1 MSSEEVFVQQFA
13 TLFVHYR
20 HALTLEPVGENG
32 IELRELSDLPIVELD
47 RMVSAARLA
56 LLEIET
62 NARENDEGRHY
73 YSKTGRTRSLGM
85 CSQLDAQN
93 LPSV

>member
-20 HALTLEPVGENG
+20 HALTLESVGENG
-32 IELRELSDLPIVELD
+32 AELRKLSDLPIVELD

-62 NARENDEGRHY
+62 NARENDDGRQY
-73 YSKTGRTRSLGM
+73 YSSMGRE
-85 CSQLDAQN
+85 CSSSVSPSIDAQN
-93 LPSV
+93 APSL

>member
-13 TLFVHYR
+13 TLFVNYR
-20 HALTLEPVGENG
+20 QALTLESVGELG
-32 IELRELSDLPIVELD
+32 VELRELSDLPIVELD

-62 NARENDEGRHY
+62 NARENDDGRQY
-73 YSKTGRTRSLGM
+73 YSSMGRECSSSMSSSIDTQNSPSL
-85 CSQLDAQN
+85 
-93 LPSV
+93 

>member
-20 HALTLEPVGENG
+20 HALTLESVGENG
-32 IELRELSDLPIVELD
+32 AELRELSDLPIVELD

-62 NARENDEGRHY
+62 NACENDDGRQY
-73 YSKTGRTRSLGM
+73 YSSMGRE
-85 CSQLDAQN
+85 CSSSMSPSIDAQN
-93 LPSV
+93 SPGL